1 MNVYLVIGDADMGK
15 SSVLRHLVGF
25 SSGTGKS
32 IRTKD
37 LAIVH
42 GTIYSTIEISFYGYQ
57 ALQEHGDLPKE
68 FIDLVNGLFKKDL
81 PENLILALRL
91 SATKKTSKVQACPDA
106 DAYIQA
112 FLKAGWTIF
121 KSVVLDDSG
130 KATYPKHWN
139 AKSVLSRPPKPQK
152 TVPTNKVADEARKYF
167 NWV

>member
-15 SSVLRHLVGF
+15 SSVLRHLVAF
-25 SSGTGKS
+25 SNGNGKS

-37 LAIVH
+37 LATIH
-42 GTIYSTIEISFYGYQ
+42 GTIEISFYGYQ
-57 ALQEHGDLPKE
+57 ALQEHGDLPKK
-68 FIDLVNGLFKKDL
+68 FINLVNNLFKKDL

-139 AKSVLSRPPKPQK
+139 ATSVLSRPPKPQK